1 MLSGAERAQS
11 YGSGGQLLGSNTSC
25 PWELPD
31 AGGGTPLPCA
41 HLLEEGSSSHLPGCF
56 QS

>member
-11 YGSGGQLLGSNTSC
+11 YSSGGQLLGSNTSC